1 MVLCS
6 HGEGGGIRGS
16 WRVARSRHRA
26 VSGPRVQATWTR
38 CQTHGNVGR
47 NLWEVWSTYIL
58 SEKVN
63 THVLW
68 WIQTFHNIVSSCRKG
83 GFFVDLFVRVSNQVA
98 VNMYKRL
105 GYSVYRTVI
114 EYYSASNGEP
124 DEDAY
129 GESARV
135 VILLFWVAAETWI
148 TCAAHDSELHHGF
161 ISCICQSEQEGALQ
175 RLHSWEIAFAVADM
189 RKALSRD
196 TEKKSI
202 IPLPHPVRP
211 EDIE

>member
-1 MVLCS
+1 MIQVNNDNLTANSCFCFVNRNLDPLTETYGIPFYLQYLA
-6 HGEGGGIRGS
+6 HWPEYFIVAEAPGGELMGYRRGS
-16 WRVARSRHRA
+16 MSKRNQH
-26 VSGPRVQATWTR
+26 GQYQLLQAFHEENYWGLP
-38 CQTHGNVGR
+38 H
-47 NLWEVWSTYIL
+47 LHIL
-58 SEKVN
+58 AYM
-63 THVLW
+63 
-68 WIQTFHNIVSSCRKG
+68 KG

-129 GESARV
+129 
-135 VILLFWVAAETWI
+135 
-148 TCAAHDSELHHGF
+148 
-161 ISCICQSEQEGALQ
+161 
-175 RLHSWEIAFAVADM
+175 DM